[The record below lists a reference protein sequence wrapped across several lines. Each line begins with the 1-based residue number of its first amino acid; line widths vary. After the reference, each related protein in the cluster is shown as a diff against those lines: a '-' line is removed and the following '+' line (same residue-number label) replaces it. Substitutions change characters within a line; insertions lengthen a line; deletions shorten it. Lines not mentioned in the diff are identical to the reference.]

1 MIPRSLLFAAAMAG
15 FLVCSGAQAQV
26 KNTTSPAP
34 RPTVAPAAQHP
45 ARVSASSSHAGAKV
59 AQRHE
64 QAGEFQNAAAARVN
78 EGFGPAVK
86 SFDFD
91 NTSGVPG
98 LGFDFTHLAA
108 ISRTNGTNSSSHF
121 VHHGHQGDGF
131 FVAIPFGGYAYYA
144 GDQGPDQA
152 EQQSEPQTEQPAEQ
166 QSDQQAELQAQPQ
179 TEAIA
184 DQQRSGPSAEETQ
197 SGGGGGNY
205 SGSADAAAAEAPVP
219 DIGDFILVRRDG
231 RILFAS
237 LFSVIGTQVRYIT
250 PEGTRRTLALAD
262 LDSDATQEMNE
273 ARGTTV
279 QLHN

>member
-1 MIPRSLLFAAAMAG
+1 
-15 FLVCSGAQAQV
+15 
-26 KNTTSPAP
+26 
-34 RPTVAPAAQHP
+34 
-45 ARVSASSSHAGAKV
+45 V
-59 AQRHE
+59 AQRRE
-64 QAGEFQNAAAARVN
+64 QAGEFQNSAAARLN

-98 LGFDFTHLAA
+98 LGFDFTHLAD

-152 EQQSEPQTEQPAEQ
+152 EQQSETQAEQPA
-166 QSDQQAELQAQPQ
+166 DQGDRQAELQAQPQ

-184 DQQRSGPSAEETQ
+184 DQQRSGPSSQAAEF
-197 SGGGGGNY
+197 GNGGGNY
-205 SGSADAAAAEAPVP
+205 SGSAEAAPEEAPVP
-219 DIGDFILVRRDG
+219 DVGDFILVRRDG